1 MSEFQKTHSDQE
13 LAVTKDS
20 QPALQ
25 WDKGTAYDLF
35 ISLDVIHNPEH
46 YALRPSWAA
55 GVRSRLSQD
64 SRQTFENVLNAPC
77 GINMDWIHGLPEP
90 KNASTAIWSVRATPV
105 EERVKKLICPVSY
118 SQELEDILTDVSR
131 KGNWDESDFEDLKQ
145 TYRQVYRS
153 HKGKKAPGKDN
164 LIKILDIWADTIGYG
179 EKYLE
184 ALEDYFSVFY
194 AEEEKHI
201 THFLN
206 DGLQHAMDLSTQLSL
221 KNLLEN
227 LTQGLQFE
235 DIDKL
240 KELILA
246 PSFWSTPL
254 AYIDTISDTKTI
266 IVFGVRPA
274 SESLIPGE
282 TIPDALLRGLK
293 AVSDPTRLRILHYL
307 TQKPSTPADLSRKL
321 RLRPPTVTHHLKALR
336 LAGLVQHSIGSKDE
350 GKYSTREESLEEF
363 CHLMKSFIG

>member
-1 MSEFQKTHSDQE
+1 MSEFQRTQSDQE
-13 LAVTKDS
+13 QVDVKET
-20 QPALQ
+20 QPVLK
-25 WDKGTAYDLF
+25 WDKGTAYDFF

-64 SRQTFENVLNAPC
+64 SRQTFDKVLNAPC
-77 GINMDWIHGLPEP
+77 GINMVWIHGLPEP
-90 KNASTAIWSVRATPV
+90 KNASTAIWSVRDTPV
-105 EERVKKLICPVSY
+105 EERVAKLICPVSY
-118 SQELEDILTDVSR
+118 SQELEDLLAEVSR
-131 KGNWDESDFEDLKQ
+131 KGSWDESNFEYLKQ
-145 TYRQVYRS
+145 TYRQVYSS
-153 HKGKKAPGKDN
+153 HKGKKVPGKDN
-164 LIKILDIWADTIGYG
+164 LKKILDIWADTIGYG

-184 ALEDYFSVFY
+184 ALEDYYSVFFS
-194 AEEEKHI
+194 EEEKHI
-201 THFLN
+201 TRFLN
-206 DGLQHAMDLSTQLSL
+206 DGLQQAMDLSNQLPL

-235 DIDKL
+235 EVDKFY
-240 KELILA
+240 ELILA

-254 AYIDTISDTKTI
+254 AYIDTTGNDKTI

-307 TQKPSTPADLSRKL
+307 AQKPSTPGDLSRKL

-350 GKYSTREESLEEF
+350 GKYSTREESLEEL
-363 CHLMKSFIG
+363 CLLMKTFIG